1 MHCYSRRTGGEEE
14 GEGGV
19 EKEEEEVMGT
29 EKRRRRR
36 GPRTGEWRN
45 RGERETSNEII
56 TCRPI
61 PTLYPLPV
69 LGTWFPFH
77 ASLTCESP
85 FVHVDKEG
93 REI

>member
-1 MHCYSRRTGGEEE
+1 M
-14 GEGGV
+14 

-45 RGERETSNEII
+45 RGGGGRETSNEII